1 MGDKLIVFN
10 SCIDIIHTNAKFL
23 GSYKMKKCLYTET
36 IKENTEVE
44 HLSCSAYS
52 FLYKN
57 DFIKT
62 KALILAKNLRTS

>member
-10 SCIDIIHTNAKFL
+10 SYIDIIHTNAKFL
-23 GSYKMKKCLYTET
+23 GSCKMKKCLDTEI

-57 DFIKT
+57 DFRKT